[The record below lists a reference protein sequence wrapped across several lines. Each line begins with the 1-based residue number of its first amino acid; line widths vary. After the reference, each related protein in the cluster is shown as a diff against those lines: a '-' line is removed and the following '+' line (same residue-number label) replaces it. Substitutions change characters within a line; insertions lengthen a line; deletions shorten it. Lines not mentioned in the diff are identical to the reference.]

1 MREIDS
7 LPGITKKLFKF
18 TTCIPRLNKV
28 ERVVSMPLQQ
38 GIHVL
43 CLKGN
48 QIVPS
53 LGYLKY

>member
-43 CLKGN
+43 CL
-48 QIVPS
+48 
-53 LGYLKY
+53 